1 MLEASIG
8 IHDRYQIELKLGY
21 TLPEEVRSTS
31 YELDLYLYAPRS
43 LGINPSTYSKQQFY
57 TDLQTYIR
65 LKTPLVPLLLIDR
78 GPRSPMGL
86 LRSTIEAVENA
97 LPVRLPHSFE
107 NEIKIFCCI
116 LKSATRD
123 FVKYILR
130 TERREDRRRLV
141 KEYVTALQSI
151 TTEYRELRKFIQMP
165 GIEERALELYS
176 FGDEYISLLVED
188 YTFHL
193 LEGLRG
199 FAEALSQDLRE
210 ELLAVS
216 ENEVQYRES
225 RGYPSIPEEERD
237 NETLVFRRSVLK
249 KYMASILFLDTKI
262 RRDGV
267 WLEQT
272 LFGLAAGLAM
282 VFATGAAF
290 ISQSV
295 YGTLTAPFFMALVI
309 SYIFKDRI
317 KDILRLYISRRVT
330 RALFDHKTKIQSASR
345 GVVGLCRESCEFV
358 PERKIP
364 AEIHSM
370 RDRDHIT
377 EIENGWGGEQTLL
390 YRKRVQLSPR
400 LGAADLL
407 GPRNRGRERHHAAQ
421 HPGVPAQDGRSQEG
435 AVHHG

>member
-1 MLEASIG
+1 
-8 IHDRYQIELKLGY
+8 
-21 TLPEEVRSTS
+21 
-31 YELDLYLYAPRS
+31 
-43 LGINPSTYSKQQFY
+43 
-57 TDLQTYIR
+57 
-65 LKTPLVPLLLIDR
+65 
-78 GPRSPMGL
+78 
-86 LRSTIEAVENA
+86 
-97 LPVRLPHSFE
+97 
-107 NEIKIFCCI
+107 
-116 LKSATRD
+116 
-123 FVKYILR
+123 
-130 TERREDRRRLV
+130 
-141 KEYVTALQSI
+141 
-151 TTEYRELRKFIQMP
+151 MP

-199 FAEALSQDLRE
+199 FAEALSQELRE

-295 YGTLTAPFFMALVI
+295 YGSLTAPFFMALVI

-364 AEIHSM
+364 VEIHSM

-400 LGAADLL
+400 SVRQIFSDHEIA
-407 GPRNRGRERHHAAQ
+407 
-421 HPGVPAQDGRSQEG
+421 GVNDIMRLNIQEFLRKMDDPKKELFIMDDEGYQRIHGTRVYHLNLVARLVHEGNPTLKRYRIVLTRSGIARIETVV
-435 AVHHG
+435 A